1 MTDTNELRAAA
12 ERLSNEAYNGVEH
25 AEMYEQPLQ
34 RARDAILLARAY
46 LAELEPNDYTDAAR
60 PSYWRGNDDGIR
72 RACERVAAI
81 LDGKDDG
88 SGVCGEPLETLRRRL
103 LAEHPVDD
111 EDIQP
116 TCNNCGSGLQC
127 PVCDFVE

>member
-1 MTDTNELRAAA
+1 MTNTNELRAAA
-12 ERLSNEAYNGVEH
+12 ERRRNLPGWEGMVFPYPTAV
-25 AEMYEQPLQ
+25 A
-34 RARDAILLARAY
+34 DAVLLADAY
-46 LAELEPNDYTDAAR
+46 LAEVDIDCTDASR
-60 PSYWRGNDDGIR
+60 PSYWRGNDDGVR
-72 RACERVAAI
+72 RACERITAI
-81 LDGKDDG
+81 LDGKDNG

-127 PVCDFVE
+127 PVCDFVEGR